1 MEIPY
6 LVRNLPKGY
15 TSGRKE
21 FAAKY
26 ADKLSSFRKSAG
38 FVMVPLLV
46 DPNTGMGSTKNMKY
60 NMLRGILTVCHL
72 HGIVLA
78 WTATKYT
85 SVN

>member
-1 MEIPY
+1 MCCILVYVFTDREKLDSMEIPY

-46 DPNTGMGSTKNMKY
+46 DPNTGMGSTKNIKY
-60 NMLRGILTVCHL
+60 NMLRVILTV
-72 HGIVLA
+72 I
-78 WTATKYT
+78 
-85 SVN
+85 